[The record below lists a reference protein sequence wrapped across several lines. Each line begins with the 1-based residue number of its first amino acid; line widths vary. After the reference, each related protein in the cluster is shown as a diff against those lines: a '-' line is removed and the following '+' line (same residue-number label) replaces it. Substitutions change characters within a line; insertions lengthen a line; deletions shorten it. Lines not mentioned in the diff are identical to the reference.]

1 MGVMPSAV
9 FSVSFLLST
18 GGCCAT
24 ELKTYMARTDGWV
37 IDSANARSCTAICSE
52 VGKTCTAASE
62 TIMTNAA
69 ASASAL
75 KTALGSQFSTFCPGG
90 VQDTN
95 PSDDVPF
102 LFAPGNFCEYGRG
115 SYRSRCETAGENWKV
130 RRICYCQATPAPSPA
145 PTPAPSASPTPAP
158 SASPTPA
165 PTPATPSPTPAPTQ
179 APTPA
184 PTPARTPAAIAAAV
198 GDPHLV
204 NIHGERFDLLKD
216 GSHLLVEVP
225 QFAAE
230 SATLLAVAAVAQPLW
245 RRMLGRL
252 LCIH

>member
-18 GGCCAT
+18 GVCCAT

-37 IDSANARSCTAICSE
+37 IDSASARSCTAICSE

-115 SYRSRCETAGENWKV
+115 SYRSRCETAGESWQV

-145 PTPAPSASPTPAP
+145 PRRLR
-158 SASPTPA
+158 
-165 PTPATPSPTPAPTQ
+165 Q
-179 APTPA
+179 
-184 PTPARTPAAIAAAV
+184 RRR
-198 GDPHLV
+198 PHHRLRQRQYRRPRPP
-204 NIHGERFDLLKD
+204 HRRL
-216 GSHLLVEVP
+216 HLRRRRRLP
-225 QFAAE
+225 
-230 SATLLAVAAVAQPLW
+230 LRQPV
-245 RRMLGRL
+245 RL
-252 LCIH
+252 LRLLLQSGILTW